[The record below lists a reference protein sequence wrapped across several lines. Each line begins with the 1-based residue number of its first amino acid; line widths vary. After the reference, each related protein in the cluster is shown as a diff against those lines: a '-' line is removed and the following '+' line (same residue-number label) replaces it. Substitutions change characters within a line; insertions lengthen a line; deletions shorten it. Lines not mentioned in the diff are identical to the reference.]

1 MADTHI
7 KIKPVTPRVQY
18 TGNGSTTVFPYSF
31 PIFDESEM
39 VVYEGDDVITTG
51 YTVSN
56 AGQTDGGNVTFATA
70 PADGTK
76 ITLLRNVSIERMT
89 DFQEGGTFRPKNIN
103 DELDR
108 QTAFMQQVQEKV
120 DRTLILPPTTDID
133 PSQILGEVERIYS
146 SIDNV
151 DTVANDIS
159 NVNAVAGD
167 LTNVDAVAGDLTN
180 IDAVAADL
188 TNIDAVNANKT
199 NIDAVNANKTN
210 IDAVAGNQ
218 TNIDA
223 VAGNATN
230 INSVAGN
237 ATNINAAVANETN
250 INAAVSNE
258 TNINTVA
265 GIASDVS
272 TVASNASAV
281 SNVSSNMSDVNDCVT
296 NMSAIQDAPNQAQ
309 AAADSAALSAQ
320 YANDKI
326 NQTHI
331 TNCITYIPQDIK
343 VEIDENGKAVLKAGS
358 KVYIPNG
365 FEADGTTPKFDEVN
379 VESDILFGFVAS
391 QTAKYLLSIDTNGGP
406 GWFQSSRCE
415 SGTSTSAISS
425 GFYYRTTDNKI
436 YPNNNS
442 SSNPWSLPI
451 CSVDVTAGVG
461 IIDQVFNGFGYI
473 GSTVFALPGVKG
485 LMPDGRNDNGTL
497 KNLEYTVPSVLTYTK
512 TGGSLNLNTFFL
524 KEDGEFSYFQDR
536 FTFEVETEEEANN
549 LISQY
554 PSSSIIIYIRSENKI
569 ITAIS
574 GVITN
579 YKYITKLVKVLFDS
593 SYKVTSFYDVKTV
606 FHALDYNNSIRH
618 EDVDGQWISLTSASV
633 ASDVSLNGSTNLDF
647 DISSFLPNDGKDYE
661 VMISAVGATGSTSG
675 NYTPVY
681 VYSDAFGSNGRYIC
695 VYRAQTRTASSVLG
709 GGTITIPV
717 TTSRKIY
724 LIRSTSYNGTVSIDI
739 RAYRRIGKNN

>member
-1 MADTHI
+1 MTDTHI

-51 YTVSN
+51 YTVSG

-151 DTVANDIS
+151 DTVADNIA

-167 LTNVDAVAGDLTN
+167 LANVDAVAGDLTK

-188 TNIDAVNANKT
+188 SNIDAVNANKT
-199 NIDAVNANKTN
+199 NIDSVAGNATN
-210 IDAVAGNQ
+210 INAVAGNQ

-272 TVASNASAV
+272 TVASNASDTSTVAT
-281 SNVSSNMSDVNDCVT
+281 NMSDVNTCAADIA
-296 NMSAIQDAPNQAQ
+296 AIQDAPNQAQ
-309 AAADSAALSAQ
+309 AAADSAALAQ
-320 YANDKI
+320 QYGNDKI

-343 VEIDENGKAVLKAGS
+343 LELSDGTLTLKSGS
-358 KVYIPNG
+358 KLYFPNG
-365 FEADGTTPKFDEVN
+365 FESDGTTPKFDIVIT
-379 VESDILFGFVAS
+379 ESDISRSSFVSHTGSCLLFVIYES
-391 QTAKYLLSIDTNGGP
+391 NNNLSLSTAQVSACTSGTTTPTNG
-406 GWFQSSRCE
+406 
-415 SGTSTSAISS
+415 T
-425 GFYYRTTDNKI
+425 FYSTTDNTLGYYNGSGVKTDVRTFSI
-436 YPNNNS
+436 A
-442 SSNPWSLPI
+442 
-451 CSVDVTAGVG
+451 SVTQSTTTVTS
-461 IIDQVFNGFGYI
+461 IDQTFNGFGYI
-473 GSTVFALPGVKG
+473 GSTVFALPGVKW
-485 LMPDGRNDNGTL
+485 LSPDGRNADGTL
-497 KNLEYTVPSVLTYTK
+497 KSAEISLDNVLTSTFSD
-512 TGGSLNLNTFFL
+512 TRSDVDCLHNGGVF
-524 KEDGEFSYFQDR
+524 YDR
-536 FTFEVETEEEANN
+536 PVYVVNSASEIGSATNN
-549 LISQY
+549 FYVID
-554 PSSSIIIYIRSENKI
+554 ENKYVFAYNGALTYYQGMSI
-569 ITAIS
+569 GKIS
-574 GVITN
+574 V
-579 YKYITKLVKVLFDS
+579 S
-593 SYKVTSFYDVKTV
+593 SGKITSFIPKTV
-606 FHALDYNNSIRH
+606 FSSLDYNNKSNIAGWGMPSSKYTDITLLASGNTYTAPANGWFLLSKDTNAANQYI
-618 EDVDGQWISLTSASV
+618 ELGDSSDSV
-633 ASDVSLNGSTNLDF
+633 AG
-647 DISSFLPNDGKDYE
+647 IR
-661 VMISAVGATGSTSG
+661 I
-675 NYTPVY
+675 
-681 VYSDAFGSNGRYIC
+681 
-695 VYRAQTRTASSVLG
+695 RTYCPASSGRLLLYIPLG
-709 GGTITIPV
+709 KG
-717 TTSRKIY
+717 RKIY
-724 LIRSTSYNGTVSIDI
+724 VTYNAGGTTNLFKFIYAEGEV
-739 RAYRRIGKNN
+739 